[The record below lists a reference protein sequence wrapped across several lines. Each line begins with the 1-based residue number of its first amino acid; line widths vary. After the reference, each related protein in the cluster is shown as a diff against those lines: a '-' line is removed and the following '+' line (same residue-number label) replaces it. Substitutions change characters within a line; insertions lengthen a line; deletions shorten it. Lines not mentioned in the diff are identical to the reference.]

1 MKKQYT
7 QTPANQRIYPGS
19 FQPAP
24 INTEELKKELM
35 KPHEGAAEPMLN
47 VLEENGKF
55 IVELASPGLQK
66 EDFLIKISDNRLR
79 VYVLHKDNGSGT
91 PKLYHHHGFNY
102 ECFSSRVLL
111 PDTVDADFMRAEY
124 RDGILR
130 LVFPKA
136 TTARLN
142 NVERVIVY

>member
-1 MKKQYT
+1 MKKQQA
-7 QTPANQRIYPGS
+7 QTPENQRIYPGS

-47 VLEENGKF
+47 VLEEHGKY
-55 IVELASPGLQK
+55 IVELASPGLRK

-79 VYVLHKDNGSGT
+79 VYVLHKDPAADKS
-91 PKLYHHHGFNY
+91 KLYHHHGFNY
-102 ECFSSRVLL
+102 ECFSSRILL
-111 PDTVDADFMRAEY
+111 PDDVDSDFMRAEY
-124 RDGILR
+124 RDGVLR
-130 LVFPKA
+130 LVFPKSK
-136 TTARLN
+136 TRRLN